1 VAAPERLP
9 LILGTA
15 GHIDHGKTTLI
26 EALTGIDTDRLPEEK
41 ARGITIELGFAPLD
55 LDDGLR
61 LGVVDVPGHEGL
73 VRTMVAGA
81 AGIDLVLL
89 VIAADEGVMPQ
100 TREHLAICDL
110 LGLQLGVVALTKA
123 DLVDEEMVELA
134 REEVADLVGET
145 CLAGATVI
153 PVSSRSGQGLPELRQ
168 ALSQAAA
175 IAEARTPRHGPPRLW
190 IDRRFEMRGF
200 GSVVTGTLIGAPL
213 GVGDPVELLP
223 GGGVGRVRGLQ
234 SFGEKSESVRPGA
247 RCAVNVQNVPL
258 AELSRGLLLTRPEAL
273 APTHRFDAL
282 LHWLPGAPLLGN
294 DPSSVELLCGTAER
308 RARVAPIGVSEITP
322 GSKGF
327 ARIHIEGEALGLL
340 PGDRFVLRGFHRAEN
355 AGATLGG
362 GRVLDVCPPQRRR
375 NDPALVQDLDIL
387 AGEDAA
393 ASLRCRI
400 SRAGFAAV
408 SSATLSRETGLT
420 SREVSQALADHADA
434 VLPLGPELWLA
445 TVAREKLADRLR
457 SALRSF
463 HDREPLEPGMPRATL
478 GGCLPEN
485 VPAAAFEFLLAHLV
499 ELGAVEIE
507 EKTVRAVDFVPRLT
521 QPQEVLAARL
531 RADAMIAALEPPTL
545 SEWSATLGLPQDELR
560 PVLSH
565 LERDGSLTRAPGDLW
580 FDKIAVDELRE
591 KVIAHLE
598 AQGELPTPAYKE
610 LIGTTRKYAVPLM
623 ELFDAE
629 HLTMRKGEAR
639 VLRRKPAS

>member
-1 VAAPERLP
+1 MADPERPP

-89 VIAADEGVMPQ
+89 VVAADEGVMPQ

-145 CLAGATVI
+145 CLSGAKVI
-153 PVSSRSGQGLPELRQ
+153 PVSSRSGQGLTELRQ
-168 ALSQAAA
+168 TLGQLALV
-175 IAEARTPRHGPPRLW
+175 AEARTPRNGPPRLW

-200 GSVVTGTLIGAPL
+200 GSVVTGTLIGAAL

-223 GGGVGRVRGLQ
+223 GAEVGRVRGLQ
-234 SFGEKSESVRPGA
+234 SFGEKVDSVRPGA
-247 RCAVNVQNVPL
+247 RCAVNIQNVAL

-308 RARVAPIGVSEITP
+308 RARVAPIGTEEITP
-322 GSKGF
+322 GQTGF
-327 ARIHIEGEALGLL
+327 ARIHVDGEALGLL

-362 GRVLDVCPPQRRR
+362 GRVLDVAPPQRRR
-375 NDPALVQDLDIL
+375 NDPALVQDLDVL
-387 AGEDAA
+387 AGEDAT
-393 ASLRCRI
+393 ASLCCRI

-408 SSATLSRETGLT
+408 SKQKLSRETGF
-420 SREVSQALADHADA
+420 SSQEVSSSLAGQADA
-434 VLPLGPELWLA
+434 VLPLGPELWIA
-445 TVAREKLADRLR
+445 TAAREELADRLL

-463 HDREPLEPGMPRATL
+463 HEREPLEPGMPRATL

-485 VPAAAFEFLLAHLV
+485 VPAAAFEFLLAHLAD
-499 ELGAVEIE
+499 LGVIEIE
-507 EKTVRAVDFVPRLT
+507 EKTVRATDFVPCLT

-531 RADAMIAALEPPTL
+531 RADAMLAALEPPTL
-545 SEWSATLGLPQDELR
+545 SEWSAALTFSPDELR
-560 PVLSH
+560 PVLAH

-580 FDKIAVDELRE
+580 FDKVAVDELRE
-591 KVIAHLE
+591 KVVAHLQAHE
-598 AQGELPTPAYKE
+598 ELPTPAYKE
-610 LIGTTRKYAVPLM
+610 MIGTTRKYAVPLM

-629 HLTMRKGEAR
+629 HLTMRRGEAR